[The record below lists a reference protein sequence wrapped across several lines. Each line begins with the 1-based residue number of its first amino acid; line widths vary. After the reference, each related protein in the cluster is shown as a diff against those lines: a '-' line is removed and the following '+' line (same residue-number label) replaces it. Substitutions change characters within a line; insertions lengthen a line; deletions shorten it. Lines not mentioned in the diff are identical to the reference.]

1 MAAYTTIDDPEAYF
15 QVLTYTGNGSSQSMT
30 LDGTTDMQ
38 PDFVWIKN
46 RQDAENHNLTDSVRG
61 AEKVLF
67 SNATNAEATETNGM
81 SSFDSDGF
89 GVSVTNGALNASGE
103 PFVAWCWK
111 MGTTSGISGSPDIT
125 PSGYSF
131 DATAKQSIIAY
142 SGSTNDEDT
151 IPHGLGVAP
160 NMVIVKCRAA
170 TERWSTYHTGITGAD
185 NGTIYLESDA
195 AYAVSGGSR
204 WERSNTNTTLFG
216 LGDDGTTNTS
226 STYVAYCFADV
237 QGFSKFGSYE
247 GNANVDGT
255 FVYTGFRPACVIIK
269 DADATSQWRI
279 FDNKRGYNGAISY
292 QYPSATTTESTGEA
306 HVNFLANGF
315 KLEKTDDSNAASTY
329 IYAAWAEAPFVN
341 SEGVPNNAR

>member
-1 MAAYTTIDDPEAYF
+1 MAAYTTIDDPTAHF
-15 QVLTYTGNGSSQSMT
+15 QAVKYAGNGAANHSIT
-30 LDGTTDMQ
+30 LDGDTDLE
-38 PDFVWIKN
+38 PDLVWIKN
-46 RQDAENHNLTDSVRG
+46 LDQADPNQLIDSVRG
-61 AEKVLF
+61 VTKTLDSD
-67 SNATNAEATETNGM
+67 SNDGEVTDTDTLDAFE
-81 SSFDSDGF
+81 SDGF
-89 GVSVTNGALNASGE
+89 RVDADVKVNTNTETYVS
-103 PFVAWCWK
+103 WCWK

-131 DATAKQSIIAY
+131 NATAKQSIIAY

-216 LGDDGTTNTS
+216 LGDDGTTNAA

-292 QYPSATTTESTGEA
+292 QYPSATTTNSGPEDHIDFHS
-306 HVNFLANGF
+306 NGF
-315 KLEKTDDSNAASTY
+315 KLRKNDDANDSGTHVY
-329 IYAAWAEAPFVN
+329 WAWAEAPFVN
-341 SEGVPNNAR
+341 SNGVPCNAR